1 MKCCRCVQKKQK
13 VITLCYNSDTWI
25 RWLITGNVIWQC
37 RLFVSGGDEWDE
49 DECVCVCVCACVR
62 ACVCVV
68 THPRVCPR
76 VASGLQSLCRVQD
89 CRRHTAEQ
97 QRQTRWSPT
106 PNLCLKTDDL
116 MSHSEPRVIMSP
128 RCALIYR
135 CNKSSTVIWF
145 ILNKKL
151 KTFHSQTRE
160 WMLWY
165 NELSLSVGFNIN
177 M

>member
-13 VITLCYNSDTWI
+13 VIKLCYNSDTWI

-49 DECVCVCVCACVR
+49 DECVCVCACVR
-62 ACVCVV
+62 ACVWWLTLECVPVWLQGFSHSAEFRTVGV
-68 THPRVCPR
+68 T
-76 VASGLQSLCRVQD
+76 LQSSRDKQD
-89 CRRHTAEQ
+89 GVREA
-97 QRQTRWSPT
+97 PT

-151 KTFHSQTRE
+151 KTFLSQTRE
-160 WMLWY
+160 WML
-165 NELSLSVGFNIN
+165 
-177 M
+177 